1 MATTENTKI
10 LNKDYLAEQL
20 YNYHTKY
27 ITEGIEIK
35 KQDKINIA
43 SNHLTWAENRIGI
56 NIDDREAKQNDYI
69 VLKNAENGSL
79 SWKTPITDQANLA
92 ANSDLLVTGSAVF
105 NFQGSDNINTLG
117 NITSGTWNAGDI
129 ALSNHNLTVNGNGKI
144 TVGSFVIEN
153 NSSENLQIKYAD
165 NSYLTLDTSG
175 KLTTK
180 SIDTENISSTNI
192 SSTNI
197 SATNIDVSSNGNI
210 TAGEASVSDLN
221 VDDIIAINQ
230 FEIKQSGNE
239 LQIKYVD
246 TEGNTNSCLTINSS
260 GNLNTTQVTATTIS
274 TTSFTLNNE
283 VCEFATIEEFDI
295 NSIEKNES

>member
-27 ITEGIEIK
+27 ITEGIEK
-35 KQDKINIA
+35 NKQDKIYID
-43 SNHLTWAENRIGI
+43 SKHLTWADNRLGI
-56 NIDDREAKQNDYI
+56 NIDDSEAKANDYI
-69 VLKNAENGSL
+69 VLEDVDNGSL
-79 SWKTPITDQANLA
+79 SWKTPITNQAEL
-92 ANSDLLVTGSAVF
+92 ANSVSLVTGNAVF
-105 NFQGSDNINTLG
+105 SFEGSTNINTLG
-117 NITSGTWNAGDI
+117 DITSGTWNAGDI

-144 TVGSFVIEN
+144 TVGSFVIEK

-180 SIDTENISSTNI
+180 SIDTENISA
-192 SSTNI
+192 TNI

-246 TEGNTNSCLTINSS
+246 TEGNTNSCLAINSS
-260 GNLNTTQVTATTIS
+260 GNLNTTQVTATKIS
-274 TTSFTLNNE
+274 TTSFILNNE
-283 VCEFATIEEFDI
+283 VCEFATIDDFNIDL
-295 NSIEKNES
+295 IE

>member
-27 ITEGIEIK
+27 ITEGIEK
-35 KQDKINIA
+35 NKQDKIYID
-43 SNHLTWAENRIGI
+43 SKHLTWADNRLGI
-56 NIDDREAKQNDYI
+56 NIDDSEAKANDYI
-69 VLKNAENGSL
+69 VLEDVDNGSL
-79 SWKTPITDQANLA
+79 SWKTPITNQAEL
-92 ANSDLLVTGSAVF
+92 ANSVSLVTGNAVF
-105 NFQGSDNINTLG
+105 SFEGSTNINTLG
-117 NITSGTWNAGDI
+117 DITSGTWNAGDI

-144 TVGSFVIEN
+144 TVGSFVIEK
-153 NSSENLQIKYAD
+153 NSSGNLQIKYAD

-246 TEGNTNSCLTINSS
+246 TEGNTNSCLAINSS
-260 GNLNTTQVTATTIS
+260 GNLNTTQVTATKIS
-274 TTSFTLNNE
+274 TTSFILNNE
-283 VCEFATIEEFDI
+283 VCEFATIDDFNIDL
-295 NSIEKNES
+295 IE

>member
-35 KQDKINIA
+35 KQDKIKVA
-43 SNHLTWAENRIGI
+43 SNHLTWTENKLGI
-56 NIDDREAKQNDYI
+56 NINDSEANENDYI

-117 NITSGTWNAGDI
+117 NITSGTWNVGDI
-129 ALSNHNLTVNGNGKI
+129 TLSDHNLTVNGNGKI
-144 TVGSFVIEN
+144 TVGNFEINQDNEILQIKYADNSYLTLDTTWNLNTKSINAKNITATNIGVPSGIITADKAGIFDLKVGNTITITDKFVIEQN
-153 NSSENLQIKYAD
+153 DSGKLQIKYAD

-175 KLTTK
+175 NLNTK
-180 SIDTENISSTNI
+180 SITAET
-192 SSTNI
+192 I
-197 SATNIDVSSNGNI
+197 SAT
-210 TAGEASVSDLN
+210 
-221 VDDIIAINQ
+221 
-230 FEIKQSGNE
+230 
-239 LQIKYVD
+239 
-246 TEGNTNSCLTINSS
+246 
-260 GNLNTTQVTATTIS
+260 
-274 TTSFTLNNE
+274 TSFFLKGE
-283 VCEFATIEEFDI
+283 ECVFATINDFNID
-295 NSIEKNES
+295 SIEQNES